1 MEHQRIDHDRER
13 NHHHPFARPVTVRL
27 RPVAQTVV
35 GRYELRALI
44 GKGSMARV
52 VEAYDA
58 VLERDVAI
66 KFLRGDV
73 ADAEGRARFLREVRV
88 AASLTHP
95 NIVRVYDAGEESGR
109 LFLVTELVRGPSMAA
124 VLKRRGRLTL
134 RQAVVVTDRVLGAL
148 AAAHDQGLV
157 HRDVKPSNI
166 LIGDDDRTVKLTDFG
181 LAKSMQEAASAV
193 TRPGQVVGTPMYLAP
208 ERSEGRGA
216 EPASDLYSL
225 GIVLF
230 EMLVG
235 RPPFKGRNLLEL
247 AVAHQQAPVP
257 PVGRS
262 DVPDALETV
271 MLTALARDPAA
282 RPPSAQAMRAAL
294 RSAAREG
301 MRRPLATAS

>member
-1 MEHQRIDHDRER
+1 
-13 NHHHPFARPVTVRL
+13 
-27 RPVAQTVV
+27 
-35 GRYELRALI
+35 
-44 GKGSMARV
+44 MARV
-52 VEAYDA
+52 VQAYDA
-58 VLERDVAI
+58 VLQRDVAI
-66 KFLRGDV
+66 KFLRSDA
-73 ADAEGRARFLREVRV
+73 ADPEGRGRFLREVRV

-95 NIVRVYDAGEESGR
+95 NVVRVYDAGDDRGR
-109 LFLVTELVRGPSMAA
+109 LFLVTELVRGPSIAA
-124 VLKRRGRLTL
+124 VLKRRKRLTF
-134 RQAVVVTDRVLGAL
+134 RQAIVVTDRVLGAL

-181 LAKSMQEAASAV
+181 LAKSLQQGGLAL

-216 EPASDLYSL
+216 TPASDLYSL

-257 PVGRS
+257 SLGRD
-262 DVPDALETV
+262 DVPEAVEAV
-271 MLTALARDPAA
+271 MLAALARDPAA
-282 RPPSAQAMRAAL
+282 RPADARSMRAAL
-294 RSAAREG
+294 RRAAREG
-301 MRRPLATAS
+301 MRRHLATAS